1 MARNADELRESF
13 DACDTNGNGSLQF
26 DEFVTMLDG
35 LEAGMSDAELRIG
48 FAEIDADHDGRID
61 FEEFFG
67 WWSDR

>member
-1 MARNADELRESF
+1 MARDAEELRESF

-35 LEAGMSDAELRIG
+35 LGAGMSEAELRVG
-48 FAEIDADHDGRID
+48 FEEIDTDRDGRID
-61 FEEFFG
+61 FEEFFD